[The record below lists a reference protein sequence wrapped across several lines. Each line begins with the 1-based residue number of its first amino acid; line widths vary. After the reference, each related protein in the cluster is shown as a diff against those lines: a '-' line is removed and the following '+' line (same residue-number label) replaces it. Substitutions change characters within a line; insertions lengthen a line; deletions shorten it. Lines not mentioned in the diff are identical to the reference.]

1 MYTRLI
7 EFATPD
13 FDMALKLRDL
23 VLRKPLNMEFYSED
37 ISKEYDS
44 YHLACF
50 DDNDYLVGILILKPL
65 NENVLKMRQVAVS
78 PKCQGQGIGT
88 YLVRS
93 AESLAVNEGYT
104 QFELHAR
111 ENAVRFYKR
120 MDYETVGNKF
130 DEVGISHYKMKKK
143 LS

>member
-13 FDMALKLRDL
+13 FDIALKLRDL
-23 VLRKPLNMEFYSED
+23 VLRKPLNMEFYPED
-37 ISKEYDS
+37 ISEEYDS

-50 DDNDYLVGILILKPL
+50 DDRDYLVGILVLKPI
-65 NENVLKMRQVAVS
+65 NESVLKMRQVAIS
-78 PKCQGQGIGT
+78 PKYQGQGIGT
-88 YLVRS
+88 YLVKS
-93 AESLAVNEGYT
+93 AESVAVCEGYS

-111 ENAVRFYKR
+111 ESAVKFYKR
-120 MDYETVGNKF
+120 MDYAMVGNKF
-130 DEVGISHYKMKKK
+130 EEVGLPHFKMKKK

>member
-13 FDMALKLRDL
+13 FDMALKLRDQ
-23 VLRKPLNMEFYSED
+23 VLRKPLNMEFHPED
-37 ISKEYDS
+37 ISKEYNS

-50 DDNDYLVGILILKPL
+50 DDSNQMVGILTLKPIS
-65 NENVLKMRQVAVS
+65 EDVLKMRQVAVH
-78 PKCQGQGIGT
+78 PNNQGQGIGT
-88 YLVRS
+88 YLVKS
-93 AESLAVNEGYT
+93 AESVAVNEGFS

-111 ENAVRFYKR
+111 ETAVKFYRR
-120 MDYETVGNKF
+120 MDYVTQGKKF
-130 DEVGISHYKMKKK
+130 DEVGVSHYKMKKK

>member
-23 VLRKPLNMEFYSED
+23 VLRKPLNMEFYSDD

-44 YHLACF
+44 YHLAYF

-78 PKCQGQGIGT
+78 P
-88 YLVRS
+88 
-93 AESLAVNEGYT
+93 
-104 QFELHAR
+104 
-111 ENAVRFYKR
+111 
-120 MDYETVGNKF
+120 
-130 DEVGISHYKMKKK
+130 
-143 LS
+143 